1 MSTNAYPE
9 KKFSSPVENNLL
21 SSEPKPNRTP
31 PSWKKKSR
39 ETNMNK
45 CPPTT
50 ALDHFAEA
58 PSKKKIKERKELS
71 GESNERD

>member
-1 MSTNAYPE
+1 
-9 KKFSSPVENNLL
+9 
-21 SSEPKPNRTP
+21 
-31 PSWKKKSR
+31 
-39 ETNMNK
+39 MNK